1 MQLGIGAQAAVDQ
14 VITQQAEFLH
24 EERCLAAKGGLY
36 AAYNKCH
43 RVDAIWSQPIETI
56 AMPLIETSTERLLLR
71 AWRDSDLPALVA
83 LNADAEVMRHFP
95 APMDAEQS
103 AQLLARIRAHFD
115 EHGFG
120 FWALER
126 RDTGELIGV
135 TGLAQVGFDAPF
147 VPAVEIGWRLARAHW
162 RQGYASEAARAS
174 LAVAFEQLGLDEVLS
189 FTVPANLP
197 SQAVMRSIGMQRD
210 DSGDFLHPRVPSG
223 HPLQPH
229 VLYRISREQWEAQR

>member
-1 MQLGIGAQAAVDQ
+1 MP
-14 VITQQAEFLH
+14 
-24 EERCLAAKGGLY
+24 
-36 AAYNKCH
+36 
-43 RVDAIWSQPIETI
+43 PIETHS
-56 AMPLIETSTERLLLR
+56 PRLLLR
-71 AWRDSDLPALVA
+71 AWRDADLPVFAA

-95 APMDAEQS
+95 APLDAAQS
-103 AQLLARIRAHFD
+103 AQLLARIREHFEAH
-115 EHGFG
+115 GYG

-162 RQGYASEAARAS
+162 RQGYASEAARAA
-174 LAVAFEQLGLDEVLS
+174 LAVAFERLGLEQVVS

-197 SQAVMRSIGMQRD
+197 SQAVMRAIGMQRD
-210 DSGDFLHPRVPSG
+210 ESGDFRHPRVPDG

-229 VLYRISREQWEAQR
+229 VLYRIRRAQWEAQR

>member
-1 MQLGIGAQAAVDQ
+1 
-14 VITQQAEFLH
+14 
-24 EERCLAAKGGLY
+24 
-36 AAYNKCH
+36 
-43 RVDAIWSQPIETI
+43 
-56 AMPLIETSTERLLLR
+56 MPLIETRSERLLLR
-71 AWRDSDLPALVA
+71 AWRDSDLPALAA

-95 APMDAEQS
+95 APLDAAQSEQM
-103 AQLLARIRAHFD
+103 LARLRAQFD
-115 EHGFG
+115 RYGFG

-135 TGLAQVGFDAPF
+135 TGLAQVGFEAPF

-162 RQGYASEAARAS
+162 RQGFAREAACAA
-174 LAVAFEQLGLDEVLS
+174 LAVAFERLGLDEVVS

-210 DSGDFLHPRVPSG
+210 ERGDFLHPKLPNG

-229 VLYRISREQWEAQR
+229 LLYRISRERWLARR

>member
-1 MQLGIGAQAAVDQ
+1 
-14 VITQQAEFLH
+14 
-24 EERCLAAKGGLY
+24 
-36 AAYNKCH
+36 
-43 RVDAIWSQPIETI
+43 
-56 AMPLIETSTERLLLR
+56 MPMIETSSERLLLR
-71 AWRDSDLPALVA
+71 AWRDSDLPALGA

-95 APMDAEQS
+95 APLDAEQS

-126 RDTGELIGV
+126 RDSGELIGV
-135 TGLAQVGFDAPF
+135 TGLAHVGFEAPF

-162 RQGYASEAARAS
+162 RQGYASEAARAA
-174 LAVAFEQLGLDEVLS
+174 LAVAFERLGLEQVVS

-197 SQAVMRSIGMQRD
+197 SQAVMRAIGMRRD
-210 DSGDFLHPRVPSG
+210 PVGDFLHPRVPAG

-229 VLYRISREQWEAQR
+229 VLYRIQRSEWLAGASTGIVR

>member
-1 MQLGIGAQAAVDQ
+1 
-14 VITQQAEFLH
+14 
-24 EERCLAAKGGLY
+24 
-36 AAYNKCH
+36 
-43 RVDAIWSQPIETI
+43 
-56 AMPLIETSTERLLLR
+56 MPLIETSTERLLLR
-71 AWRDSDLPALVA
+71 TWRDSDLSALVA

-95 APMDAEQS
+95 APLDAEQS
-103 AQLLARIRAHFD
+103 AHLLARIRTHFD

-162 RQGYASEAARAS
+162 RQGYAREAARAS

-197 SQAVMRSIGMQRD
+197 SQAVMRTLGMQRD
-210 DSGDFLHPRVPSG
+210 EAADFLHPRVPSG
-223 HPLQPH
+223 HPLQLH

>member
-24 EERCLAAKGGLY
+24 EEGCLAAKGGLY

-135 TGLAQVGFDAPF
+135 TGLAQVGFDAP
-147 VPAVEIGWRLARAHW
+147 VRAGRGNRLASGA
-162 RQGYASEAARAS
+162 ASPT
-174 LAVAFEQLGLDEVLS
+174 D
-189 FTVPANLP
+189 P
-197 SQAVMRSIGMQRD
+197 
-210 DSGDFLHPRVPSG
+210 
-223 HPLQPH
+223 
-229 VLYRISREQWEAQR
+229 